1 MTLRESQ
8 NWHIDDHFPGVA
20 IDAIPLV
27 SEQLNSLYART
38 YQKVHLQRSFTK
50 LAGVIFLA
58 KDLEYHRNNFL
69 HACHMAGVPSLH
81 TVPDQTHTTYTEVAK
96 FEAIA
101 YINTV
106 GTINTWID
114 NHRPRLVPAPKMLEI
129 TRSFRNW
136 THPSMQSWQTMASHY
151 NLLPIH
157 YQPPVSGKNAT
168 DIKLSID
175 AMDLCRD
182 GYQRFCVVSSD
193 SDFTPLVQ
201 RLGEHGCFVLGIG
214 NINTPSLLQH
224 ACSTFL
230 STDQVLPPSRSK
242 TSSALPVLPT
252 TPPIAMP
259 VVMQRNEPTEKQP
272 TSTAPSQ
279 TLSSLHTILRET
291 YLQIANDEGKE
302 WVTLARFGQI
312 LRQRDPSFKVKS
324 HGSSTL
330 KALLVQQTDLFDIQ
344 KQVGNHLI
352 LRLKEQH

>member
-129 TRSFRNW
+129 TRSFRNK
-136 THPSMQSWQTMASHY
+136 QTAHR
-151 NLLPIH
+151 
-157 YQPPVSGKNAT
+157 
-168 DIKLSID
+168 SID
-175 AMDLCRD
+175 APRGESEHLQDVQAIAFWGGSLWNAQ
-182 GYQRFCVVSSD
+182 GELVVQIQEPVGQTHQLNIAQDHPLIARELLDAFRTAVQPPPRPHPQS
-193 SDFTPLVQ
+193 TP
-201 RLGEHGCFVLGIG
+201 
-214 NINTPSLLQH
+214 
-224 ACSTFL
+224 A
-230 STDQVLPPSRSK
+230 
-242 TSSALPVLPT
+242 A
-252 TPPIAMP
+252 
-259 VVMQRNEPTEKQP
+259 
-272 TSTAPSQ
+272 
-279 TLSSLHTILRET
+279 
-291 YLQIANDEGKE
+291 
-302 WVTLARFGQI
+302 
-312 LRQRDPSFKVKS
+312 
-324 HGSSTL
+324 HGSERKGTEC
-330 KALLVQQTDLFDIQ
+330 T
-344 KQVGNHLI
+344 
-352 LRLKEQH
+352 RR